1 MPVIKLPYN
10 YLVKLTGA
18 EREKIVDRLPM
29 MGSDVER
36 IEEEQ
41 IDVEFFPNR
50 PDLFSVEGVARAMR
64 GFLGIETGL
73 PEYEVGPGDTEFS
86 VDPKLADIRP
96 YLGSAIIRGV
106 EFDDESIECLMG
118 LQESL
123 HWAVGRGRAKVAI
136 GVHDL
141 DTVKAPFSYIASPRD
156 RKFVPL
162 DFEEEMTMEEMLKEH
177 PKGVDYAHLVEDK
190 TLFPL
195 IVDADD
201 NVLSFPPII
210 NGELTRVTKDTK
222 NILLDC
228 TGTDERAVMTAVK
241 IICTAMIEAGGKIEA
256 VNVNGTVM
264 PDLSPSERRVDVPAC
279 NKLLGL
285 TLTPAEM
292 AELLEKMRF
301 GAAADGD
308 SHVKV
313 TIPCY
318 RSDILHDWDIFEDVS
333 IAYGYENV
341 PAELPSTFTIGK
353 EHPIQRDLG
362 TVRQIMTGLGYMEM
376 MPFTLSN
383 ERVLF
388 DYMQRERKP
397 EALHL
402 MHPISEEHTL
412 VRTDIL
418 PLLMETLKLNQ
429 HRELPQRLFAAG
441 DVVEDVKTF
450 QKAAAVIM
458 HTEADFTEIY
468 SAADVLLRELDLEYT
483 VEDSSDPAFIEGRCG
498 DIYVDGEKIGSFG
511 EIHPQ
516 VILNFDMDQPVAGLE
531 IDLRVLQE
539 K

>member
-1 MPVIKLPYN
+1 MPVIKLPYD
-10 YLVKLTGA
+10 YLERLTGA
-18 EREKIVDRLPM
+18 DRKTIIERLPM

-36 IEEEQ
+36 IEEDH

-50 PDLFSVEGVARAMR
+50 PDLFSAEGVARSMR
-64 GFLGIETGL
+64 GFLEIDTGL
-73 PEYEVGPGDTEFS
+73 PEYRVEPGDTEFS

-106 EFDDESIECLMG
+106 DFDEESIECLMG

-141 DTVKAPFSYIASPRD
+141 DRVKAPFRYIASPRE
-156 RKFVPL
+156 RTFVPL
-162 DFEEEMTMEEMLKEH
+162 DFRNEMTMEQILKEH
-177 PKGVDYAHLVEDK
+177 PKGIDYAHLVEDK
-190 TLFPL
+190 PLFPL

-201 NVLSFPPII
+201 QVLSFPPVI

-241 IICTAMIEAGGKIEA
+241 IICTAMAEAGGRIEA
-256 VNVNGTVM
+256 VNVNRTIM
-264 PDLSPSERRVDVPAC
+264 PDLSPSERSIDVSSC
-279 NKLLGL
+279 SRLLGL
-285 TLTPAEM
+285 FLTPEGM
-292 AELLEKMRF
+292 AKLLEKMRF
-301 GAAADGD
+301 GAFPYGD

-318 RSDILHDWDIFEDVS
+318 RSDILHDCDIFEDVA

-341 PAELPSTFTIGK
+341 PAELPPTFTIGK
-353 EHPIQRDLG
+353 EHPVQRDLG
-362 TVRQIMTGLGYMEM
+362 TVREIMSGLGYIEM

-383 ERVLF
+383 EKVLY
-388 DYMQRERKP
+388 DSMQRNKNP
-397 EALHL
+397 GALPL
-402 MHPISEEHTL
+402 MHPISEEHTI

-418 PLLMETLKLNQ
+418 PLLIETLKLNQ

-441 DVVEDVKTF
+441 DVVESGETF

-468 SAADVLLRELDLEYT
+468 SAMDALMRELDLEYT
-483 VEDSSDPAFIEGRCG
+483 VDYSKDPAYIEGRCG
-498 DIYVDGEKIGSFG
+498 DIYVSEDKIGSFG
-511 EIHPQ
+511 EIHPGA
-516 VILNFDMDQPVAGLE
+516 ILNFDMDQPIAGLE
-531 IDLRVLQE
+531 IELRVLKE

>member
-1 MPVIKLPYN
+1 MPVIKLPYK
-10 YLVKLTGA
+10 YLERLTGA
-18 EREKIVDRLPM
+18 EREKIIDRLPM

-36 IEEEQ
+36 IEEKQ

-73 PEYEVGPGDTEFS
+73 PDYKVEAGDTEFS

-96 YLGSAIIRGV
+96 YLGSAIIRGI

-141 DTVKAPFSYIASPRD
+141 DTVKGPFSYIASPRD

-162 DFEEEMTMEEMLKEH
+162 DFGHEMTMEQMLKEH
-177 PKGVDYAHLVEDK
+177 PKGIDYAHLVDDK
-190 TLFPL
+190 PLFPL
-195 IVDADD
+195 IVDAED

-228 TGTDERAVMTAVK
+228 TGTDERAVMTAVR
-241 IICTAMIEAGGKIEA
+241 IICTAMAEAGGRIEA
-256 VNVNGTVM
+256 VKVNGMPM
-264 PDLSPSERRVDVPAC
+264 PDLSPSERTVDVPAC
-279 NKLLGL
+279 NRLLGL
-285 TLTPAEM
+285 SLAPEEM

-301 GAAADGD
+301 GASADGD

-313 TIPCY
+313 IVPCY
-318 RSDILHDWDIFEDVS
+318 RSDILHDWDIFEDVA

-341 PAELPSTFTIGK
+341 PAELPSTFTVGK
-353 EHPIQRDLG
+353 EHPVQRNLG
-362 TVRQIMTGLGYMEM
+362 TVREIMTGLGFIEM

-383 ERVLF
+383 ERILF
-388 DYMQRERKP
+388 EYMQREKKTETLP
-397 EALHL
+397 L
-402 MHPISEEHTL
+402 MHPISEEHTV

-429 HRELPQRLFAAG
+429 HRELPQRLFTAG
-441 DVVEDVKTF
+441 DVVESKETLR
-450 QKAAAVIM
+450 KAAAVIM
-458 HTEADFTEIY
+458 DTDADFTGIY
-468 SAADVLLRELDLEYT
+468 STADALLRELDIEYT
-483 VEDSSDPAFIEGRCG
+483 VEDSCDPAYIEGRAG
-498 DIYVDGEKIGSFG
+498 DIFAGGEKIGSFG

-516 VILNFDMDQPVAGLE
+516 VILNFDMDRPVAGLE
-531 IDLRVLQE
+531 IDLTILE

>member
-1 MPVIKLPYN
+1 MPVIKLPYD
-10 YLVKLTGA
+10 YLERLTGA
-18 EREKIVDRLPM
+18 DRKTIIERLPM

-36 IEEEQ
+36 IEEDH

-50 PDLFSVEGVARAMR
+50 PDLFSAEGVARSMR
-64 GFLGIETGL
+64 GFLEIDTGL
-73 PEYEVGPGDTEFS
+73 PEYRVEPGDTEFS

-106 EFDDESIECLMG
+106 DFDEESIECLMG

-141 DTVKAPFSYIASPRD
+141 DRVKAPFRYIASPRE
-156 RKFVPL
+156 RTFVPL
-162 DFEEEMTMEEMLKEH
+162 DFRNEMTMEQILKEH
-177 PKGVDYAHLVEDK
+177 PKGIDYAHLVEDK
-190 TLFPL
+190 PLFPL

-201 NVLSFPPII
+201 QVLSFPPVI

-241 IICTAMIEAGGKIEA
+241 IICTAMAEAGGRIEA
-256 VNVNGTVM
+256 VNVNRTIM
-264 PDLSPSERRVDVPAC
+264 PDLSPSERSIDVSSC
-279 NKLLGL
+279 SRLLGL
-285 TLTPAEM
+285 SLTPEGM
-292 AELLEKMRF
+292 AKLLEKMRF
-301 GAAADGD
+301 GAFPYGD

-318 RSDILHDWDIFEDVS
+318 RSDILHDCDIFEDVA

-341 PAELPSTFTIGK
+341 PAELPPTFTIGK
-353 EHPIQRDLG
+353 EHPVQRDLG
-362 TVRQIMTGLGYMEM
+362 TVREIMSGLGYIEM

-383 ERVLF
+383 EKVLY
-388 DYMQRERKP
+388 DSMQRNKNP
-397 EALHL
+397 GALPL
-402 MHPISEEHTL
+402 MHPISEEHTI

-418 PLLMETLKLNQ
+418 PLLIETLKLNQ

-441 DVVEDVKTF
+441 DVVESGETF

-468 SAADVLLRELDLEYT
+468 SAMDALMRELDLEYT
-483 VEDSSDPAFIEGRCG
+483 VDYSKDPAYIEGRCG
-498 DIYVDGEKIGSFG
+498 DIYVSEDKIGSFG
-511 EIHPQ
+511 EIHPGA
-516 VILNFDMDQPVAGLE
+516 ILNFDMDQPIAGLE
-531 IDLRVLQE
+531 IELRVLKE